1 MSTISDTQRLHSQCS
16 DPVGMS
22 DTSSR
27 TKTTQF
33 TRWARKGNVLP
44 PAPLW
49 TDPDHMTF
57 TREAPQKVDP
67 NPAGIA
73 TNIVTML
80 FGIGLVAGLLS
91 LTF

>member
-1 MSTISDTQRLHSQCS
+1 
-16 DPVGMS
+16 
-22 DTSSR
+22 
-27 TKTTQF
+27 
-33 TRWARKGNVLP
+33 
-44 PAPLW
+44 
-49 TDPDHMTF
+49 MTF

-67 NPAGIA
+67 NPSGIV